1 VEDALSRAG
10 RLLHEGYQGGLEE
23 QGVNATVRRMV
34 DRAIRSRA
42 KYQRHVDEALFTALY
57 EMRAALD
64 QRTTGAGGVPV
75 AELNARLWDALRL
88 QGQRI
93 NRLEADLWD
102 ALKAGPS
109 PD

>member
-1 VEDALSRAG
+1 
-10 RLLHEGYQGGLEE
+10 
-23 QGVNATVRRMV
+23 M
-34 DRAIRSRA
+34 
-42 KYQRHVDEALFTALY
+42 
-57 EMRAALD
+57 D
-64 QRTTGAGGVPV
+64 QRTTGVGGAPL

-109 PD
+109 AD